1 MVKVE
6 RSFPAPAS
14 LALESQK
21 ANGSYS
27 MPDVVKQLKE
37 DFHNKCYICELNELQ
52 DAQVEHLLSHVD
64 GKYPKRKFDW
74 NNLFWSCGHC
84 NNVKNQRIYDEGI
97 IDCCKDDPEEMVIFR
112 LQENEIDV
120 HAIND
125 KNRQAVL
132 TAKLIT
138 EVFNLKN
145 TGMRVYKSDFT
156 ILLLNR
162 EMNKLYDSLEEMKEP
177 SQQKLALRKV
187 KSLLRRESKF
197 AAFKRNYIRENKEKY
212 PDLIEYLD

>member
-1 MVKVE
+1 M
-6 RSFPAPAS
+6 
-14 LALESQK
+14 
-21 ANGSYS
+21 
-27 MPDVVKQLKE
+27 
-37 DFHNKCYICELNELQ
+37 
-52 DAQVEHLLSHVD
+52 
-64 GKYPKRKFDW
+64 
-74 NNLFWSCGHC
+74 
-84 NNVKNQRIYDEGI
+84 KNQRIYDEGI
-97 IDCCKDDPEEMVIFR
+97 IDCCKDDQEEMVIFR

-145 TGMRVYKSDFT
+145 TGMRVYKSDFRFQE
-156 ILLLNR
+156 LNR

-197 AAFKRNYIRENKEKY
+197 AAFKRNYIRGRKK
-212 PDLIEYLD
+212 LCGI